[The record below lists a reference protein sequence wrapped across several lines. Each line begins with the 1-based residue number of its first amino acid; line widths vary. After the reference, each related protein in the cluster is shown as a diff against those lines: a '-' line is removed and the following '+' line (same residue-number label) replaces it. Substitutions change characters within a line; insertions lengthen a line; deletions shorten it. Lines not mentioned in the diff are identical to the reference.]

1 MQTLKAMKERVADL
15 DTQMRI
21 IRNERENLA
30 YFITMFE
37 EELELLKEEAEEN

>member
-15 DTQMRI
+15 DVQMRI

-30 YFITMFE
+30 YYIKMLE
-37 EELELLKEEAEEN
+37 EELELMKEEVKEN